1 MKAGGRICECE
12 FSANFGLTG
21 ISFAGLP
28 FRNRQDLFGAE
39 LMVNFA
45 EGVSQLSETNKRQ
58 VLTRRQQ
65 EIYDFLAD
73 KITNR
78 GYGPTVR
85 EIGLEFNIKSPNG
98 VMCHLKALERKGLIR
113 RESNMSRAICLVDSM
128 PNKSTLRSLGTA
140 PSGAALQPADPENES
155 VDLGAMIGAE
165 HSVCVQIDGA
175 HYSSLGI
182 NDGDLLVIREEDSQV
197 AGALVAAL
205 DNQRCLVLT
214 RRDAVDDRLVPVVPV
229 LNAGPLSSVLGTV
242 TAVIRKFSPMKVSQD
257 VEVMIA

>member
-1 MKAGGRICECE
+1 
-12 FSANFGLTG
+12 
-21 ISFAGLP
+21 
-28 FRNRQDLFGAE
+28 
-39 LMVNFA
+39 MVNFA

-85 EIGLEFNIKSPNG
+85 EIGLEFKIKSPNG

-113 RESNMSRAICLVDSM
+113 RESNMSRAICLVDSSSS
-128 PNKSTLRSLGTA
+128 KSTLKMLGTA
-140 PSGAALQPADPENES
+140 SSGAALKPADPEDES
-155 VDLGAMIGAE
+155 MDLGSMVGAD
-165 HSVCVQIDGA
+165 HSVCVQIEGA

-182 NDGDLLVIREEDSQV
+182 NDGDMLVIREEDSQP

-205 DNQRCLVLT
+205 DDRRSLVLS
-214 RRDAVDDRLVPVVPV
+214 RRNAVNDRLVPVVPV
-229 LNAGPLSSVLGTV
+229 LNAGPLNSVIGTV
-242 TAVIRKFSPMKVSQD
+242 TAVIRKFSPLDVEQD
-257 VEVMIA
+257 VESMIA